1 MFITEVSGQK
11 NNLKYYAV
19 NMMKKNRNLDKSIVK
34 NLQNDRGIA
43 LVTVILVIAILGIL
57 AAVAIETTGTDI
69 INAGNNTSA
78 EQTLNISN
86 SAMNIVL
93 AQLNTNQQTNTGI
106 GLPSPNIY
114 YYTISNASTIQQSP
128 SYVSLSV
135 SNINSSFSNALGFTT
150 EGGNFGFEYSGTY
163 GGAPGYSINY
173 HFYNGQINVITQNQN
188 ASKTVQTGMTF
199 SYGPVQVGYN
209 Q

>member
-1 MFITEVSGQK
+1 MATKIFIKVLRGNQ
-11 NNLKYYAV
+11 
-19 NMMKKNRNLDKSIVK
+19 
-34 NLQNDRGIA
+34 GIA

-69 INAGNNTSA
+69 INAGSNTSS

-93 AQLNTNQQTNTGI
+93 AQLNTSQETNIGI
-106 GLPSPNIY
+106 GTPSPGVY
-114 YYTISNASTIQQSP
+114 YYTVGNNNTIQQS
-128 SYVSLSV
+128 SAYVPLTV
-135 SNINSSFSNALGFTT
+135 SNFSPAFCFTT
-150 EGGNFGFEYSGTY
+150 NSGVFGFEDNNSICSNPGYIIYKSGFEYNGTY
-163 GGAPGYSINY
+163 VGIPGYSLNY
-173 HFYNGQINVITQNQN
+173 HFYNGQVNTITQKQIVGQPVGNP
-188 ASKTVQTGMTF
+188 VQTGMTF

>member
-1 MFITEVSGQK
+1 MYIT
-11 NNLKYYAV
+11 AV
-19 NMMKKNRNLDKSIVK
+19 NAIIMKNKNFINIITRN
-34 NLQNDRGIA
+34 NQGIA

-69 INAGNNTSA
+69 INAGNYTSS

-93 AQLNTNQQTNTGI
+93 AQLNTSQQTNAGI
-106 GLPSPNIY
+106 GMPSPNVY
-114 YYTISNASTIQQSP
+114 YYTLSNNNTIQQSP
-128 SYVSLSV
+128 TYIALTTA
-135 SNINSSFSNALGFTT
+135 NINSNFSGALGFTT
-150 EGGNFGFEYSGTY
+150 DSGNFGFEYNGTY
-163 GGAPGYSINY
+163 GGVPGYSLNY
-173 HFYNGQINVITQNQN
+173 HFYNGQVNTITQNQN

-199 SYGPVQVGYN
+199 SYGPIQVGYN

>member
-1 MFITEVSGQK
+1 MYIT
-11 NNLKYYAV
+11 AV
-19 NMMKKNRNLDKSIVK
+19 NAIIMKNKNFINIITRN
-34 NLQNDRGIA
+34 NQGIA

-69 INAGNNTSA
+69 INAGNYTSS

-93 AQLNTNQQTNTGI
+93 AQLNTSQQTNAGI
-106 GLPSPNIY
+106 GMPSPNVY
-114 YYTISNASTIQQSP
+114 YYTPAVNNTLQTCVPNVGNNYCAGVIGLTAA
-128 SYVSLSV
+128 
-135 SNINSSFSNALGFTT
+135 NIDPGFSNVLGFTIN
-150 EGGNFGFEYSGTY
+150 GGNFGFEYNGTY
-163 GGAPGYSINY
+163 GGVPGYGLNY
-173 HFYNGQINVITQNQN
+173 HFYNGQINTITQNQN

-199 SYGPVQVGYN
+199 SYGPIQVGYN